1 MDEPIEPR
9 PPPVSKL
16 SKTPSWIMLGFILG
30 ALFIW
35 SLQRSPETPPAAAII
50 EPEKPAAPIGPLP
63 APRLSD
69 IEAVFAMWG
78 AGAIWENDV
87 TEVALWTPETKRFG
101 DYFEVIRSG
110 DNLYFRS
117 IPRLTRRILDHGVK
131 TNSPLALTETETHYQ
146 EWLRDVKDVRWRAI
160 TTSGYADDHP
170 PLPVA
175 TPPPRT
181 DPGSTVTHSPVRT
194 IRSGPTAPDIPP
206 KSLYQ
211 VVPPVVPLPEPAPA
225 SPPPRT
231 GTGDGKP

>member
-1 MDEPIEPR
+1 MDEPAESR

-35 SLQRSPETPPAAAII
+35 SLERSPETAPVTPVV
-50 EPEKPAAPIGPLP
+50 ESEKPAAPVAPLP

-87 TEVALWTPETKRFG
+87 TEVALWTPETKRFS

-117 IPRLTRRILDHGVK
+117 IPRLTRRVLDHGVK
-131 TNSPLALTETETHYQ
+131 VNSPLQLTETEAHHQ
-146 EWLRDVKDVRWRAI
+146 EWLRDVKNASWSAL
-160 TTSGYADDHP
+160 TEPQTSRI
-170 PLPVA
+170 V
-175 TPPPRT
+175 
-181 DPGSTVTHSPVRT
+181 PGSTATTPDQRNPNTPTTTPYRVAPPTIPV
-194 IRSGPTAPDIPP
+194 
-206 KSLYQ
+206 
-211 VVPPVVPLPEPAPA
+211 PEPAPA
-225 SPPPRT
+225 PVPPPPRT